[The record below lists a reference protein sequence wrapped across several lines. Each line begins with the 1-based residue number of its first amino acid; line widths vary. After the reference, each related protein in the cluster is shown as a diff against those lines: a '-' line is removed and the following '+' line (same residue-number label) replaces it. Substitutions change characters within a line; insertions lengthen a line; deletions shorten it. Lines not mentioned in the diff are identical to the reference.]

1 MNYLVESA
9 NHTLYQLKSFLKQVS
24 LEEYTNPLPILSDS
38 TLGMHVRHI
47 IEFYQCIVKGYLNGE
62 MDYDA
67 RERSLLQES
76 SIDYACSCIE
86 NLLIDFTM
94 FEVDKSILLKTEQNM
109 NEHTCT
115 IKTSLS
121 RELSYVIE
129 HTIHHLA
136 IVKMGC
142 IAAYQHIQFD
152 KDFGVAYSTI
162 KYRERVHSDLS
173 A

>member
-24 LEEYTNPLPILSDS
+24 QEEYTNPLPIFSDS
-38 TLGMHVRHI
+38 TIGMHVRHI
-47 IEFYQCIVKGYLNGE
+47 IEFYQCVVKGYLNGE

-76 SIDYACSCIE
+76 NIEYACLSID
-86 NLLIDFTM
+86 NLLIDYTM
-94 FEVDKSILLKTEQNM
+94 MQEDKSIILLTEQNM
-109 NEHTCT
+109 NENKYAIHTS
-115 IKTSLS
+115 IS

-136 IVKMGC
+136 IIKMGC
-142 IAAYQHIQFD
+142 MTVYQHLQFD
-152 KDFGVAYSTI
+152 KDFGFAYSTI
-162 KYRERVHSDLS
+162 KYRQRVHSDLS